1 MTIVVGMFI
10 HIQVFTAMKFTH
22 YHIFPLLRLPNW
34 NSRKIPLGIRNPT
47 NDSFRKCY
55 ILCETPLN
63 SLEGDIALSFDSHK
77 ADTNSQK
84 IQKSPAFDLLYTFN
98 AIPTV
103 LH

>member
-1 MTIVVGMFI
+1 M
-10 HIQVFTAMKFTH
+10 
-22 YHIFPLLRLPNW
+22 
-34 NSRKIPLGIRNPT
+34 RNP
-47 NDSFRKCY
+47 
-55 ILCETPLN
+55 PN